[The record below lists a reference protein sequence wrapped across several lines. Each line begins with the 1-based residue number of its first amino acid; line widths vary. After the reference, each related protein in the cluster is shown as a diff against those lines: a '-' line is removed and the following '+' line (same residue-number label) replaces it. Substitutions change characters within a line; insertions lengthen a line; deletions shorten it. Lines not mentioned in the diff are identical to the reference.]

1 MQELLALLIFL
12 EQGDDLMKGKP
23 VIIFNRLDEEGRG
36 FWDPLITLLG
46 NYCQVD
52 EFRIAQ
58 SIPEIQRLI
67 EEAMQPA

>member
-46 NYCQVD
+46 NY
-52 EFRIAQ
+52 
-58 SIPEIQRLI
+58 
-67 EEAMQPA
+67 